1 MRFDIDVAQHQLSWP
16 ELLDRVRWSEDAGFT
31 GAWIFDHFQPLYGD
45 PTGPCLEG
53 WTLLAALGA
62 ATGRI
67 RLGTLVTGVTY
78 RHPSILATEVVTVD
92 HVSNG
97 RVECA
102 IGGAWY
108 EPEHRQLGIAFP
120 SDGERISRLE
130 EAVQVLRLLMTTDN
144 ASFDGRFY
152 GLDHATYRP
161 RPVQQP
167 HPPIWIGGS
176 GNRLLRIAGRYADA
190 WHGLGDHAEF
200 TRKTRLLDAAAEA
213 ARSRPGVHPPR
224 RLALPLGAVG
234 RRPAHHRC
242 PRRRRSELPH
252 RRLAERGPRP
262 PGGVR
267 IGRRARLSRL
277 RPPANMLPRIPLAP

>member
-16 ELLDRVRWSEDAGFT
+16 ELLERVKWSEDAGFV
-31 GAWIFDHFQPLYGD
+31 GAWVFDHFKALYGD

-53 WTLLAALGA
+53 WTLLAALAA
-62 ATGRI
+62 ATERI

-97 RVECA
+97 RIECA
-102 IGGAWY
+102 IGAAWF
-108 EPEHRQLGIAFP
+108 EPEHRELGIDFP

-130 EAVQVLRLLMTTDN
+130 EAAQVLRLLMTTDD

-152 GLDHATYRP
+152 RLDHATYRP
-161 RPVQQP
+161 RPVQHP

-190 WHGLGDHAEF
+190 WHGLGEPTEF
-200 TRKTRLLDAAAEA
+200 TRKSRLLGAAAEEAGRDA
-213 ARSRPGVHPPR
+213 ASIFRAASLSLSSPWDDVRGTIEA
-224 RLALPLGAVG
+224 LADAGAGCLIVSW
-234 RRPAHHRC
+234 P
-242 PRRRRSELPH
+242 SE
-252 RRLAERGPRP
+252 G
-262 PGGVR
+262 
-267 IGRRARLSRL
+267 RARLDEFIEEV
-277 RPPANMLPRIPLAP
+277 LPDYRD

>member
-16 ELLDRVRWSEDAGFT
+16 ELLDRVRWSETAGLE
-31 GAWIFDHFQPLYGD
+31 GAWAFDHFQALHGD

-53 WTLLAALGA
+53 WTLLAALAA
-62 ATGRI
+62 ATVRI
-67 RLGTLVTGVTY
+67 RLGTLVTGITY

-102 IGGAWY
+102 LGAAWY
-108 EPEHRQLGIAFP
+108 EPEHRELGIEFP

-130 EAVQVLRLLMTTDN
+130 EAVEVIRLLMSTDD

-152 GLDHATYRP
+152 RLDHATYRP

-190 WHGLGDHAEF
+190 WHGLGDPVEF
-200 TRKTRLLDAAAEA
+200 ARKTRLLDAAAEA
-213 ARSRPGVHPPR
+213 AGRDPASIPR
-224 RLALPLGAVG
+224 AASLSLSEPWDDVRRTIDALAGAGASCLIVAW
-234 RRPAHHRC
+234 P
-242 PRRRRSELPH
+242 SE
-252 RRLAERGPRP
+252 G
-262 PGGVR
+262 
-267 IGRRARLSRL
+267 RARLEEFVSDVMPDFRS
-277 RPPANMLPRIPLAP
+277 

>member
-1 MRFDIDVAQHQLSWP
+1 MRFDVDVAQHQLSWP
-16 ELLDRVRWSEDAGFT
+16 ELLERVLWAEDIGFE
-31 GAWIFDHFQPLYGD
+31 GAWVFDHFKALYGD

-62 ATGRI
+62 ATERI

-102 IGGAWY
+102 IGGAWF
-108 EPEHRQLGIAFP
+108 EDEHRELGIEFP

-130 EAVQVLRLLMTTDN
+130 EAVQVLRLLMTTDD
-144 ASFDGRFY
+144 ASFDGQFY
-152 GLDHATYRP
+152 RLDHASYRP

-176 GNRLLRIAGRYADA
+176 GNRLLRIAGQYADA
-190 WHGLGDHAEF
+190 WHGLGEPVEF
-200 TRKTRLLDAAAEA
+200 TRKSRLLDVAAEA
-213 ARSRPGVHPPR
+213 AGRDPASIRRAASLSLSHPWDDVR
-224 RLALPLGAVG
+224 GIMEALTEAGASCLIVSW
-234 RRPAHHRC
+234 P
-242 PRRRRSELPH
+242 SE
-252 RRLAERGPRP
+252 G
-262 PGGVR
+262 
-267 IGRRARLSRL
+267 RARLEEFVEEV
-277 RPPANMLPRIPLAP
+277 LPDFRD